1 MDAGAGSGNLTKILA
16 DKVPSG
22 KVYAVDADPNMVE
35 QAKSNL
41 SAYRNVQIIHSSMV
55 KVSLPTQVDMI
66 FSNAALHWV
75 LDQEGVFLH
84 FWQLLKPKGE
94 LLIECG
100 GGKNLERTL
109 PIIFKIMQSDQFKKH
124 FANWKQPWYF
134 PKPDETEKLLQ
145 KARFKDIEVNLSN
158 QTTTFPDRESVA
170 NYVKT
175 VIMKPFLGHIH
186 DAKKKKNQFVD
197 AFLNEFE
204 RSSRWKW
211 LLDFMLLGIFA
222 RK

>member
-1 MDAGAGSGNLTKILA
+1 
-16 DKVPSG
+16 
-22 KVYAVDADPNMVE
+22 
-35 QAKSNL
+35 
-41 SAYRNVQIIHSSMV
+41 
-55 KVSLPTQVDMI
+55 
-66 FSNAALHWV
+66 
-75 LDQEGVFLH
+75 
-84 FWQLLKPKGE
+84 
-94 LLIECG
+94 
-100 GGKNLERTL
+100 
-109 PIIFKIMQSDQFKKH
+109 
-124 FANWKQPWYF
+124 
-134 PKPDETEKLLQ
+134 LLQ

-158 QTTTFPDRESVA
+158 QTTTFPDRESFA

-186 DAKKKKNQFVD
+186 DAKKKNQFVD